1 MSLNKVLRR
10 PTACTVSRP
19 GNKSG
24 SILGACLASY
34 APLRMPRRRLD
45 DRIRHLSM
53 KVVDAPNQEVE
64 PLLQDLL
71 AAIQEKLDR
80 LRARAADRFLHGKPL
95 VERRATPP

>member
-1 MSLNKVLRR
+1 
-10 PTACTVSRP
+10 
-19 GNKSG
+19 
-24 SILGACLASY
+24 
-34 APLRMPRRRLD
+34 
-45 DRIRHLSM
+45 M